1 MTRKFTRKT
10 HTLRVIAQL
19 FGVLT
24 VLIALALAQTGGQG
38 KSSMKMRVPF
48 APQGSSNVDARAIQ
62 RESWI
67 GGSQPPLDFL
77 PPVIYGSG
85 GPFASSVAV
94 ADVNGDDKPDLV
106 VADDSSVGVLL
117 GNGDGTFQTAVTY
130 SSGGAFLDSVAVA
143 DVNGDGSPDLVVAN
157 EAGLGTI
164 GVLLGNAD
172 GT

>member
-62 RESWI
+62 RGSWI

-85 GPFASSVAV
+85 GPFAASVAV
-94 ADVNGDDKPDLV
+94 ADVNSDRKPDLL
-106 VADDSSVGVLL
+106 VAGGSVGVLL
-117 GNGDGTFQTAVTY
+117 GNGDGSFQSVVTY
-130 SSGGAFLDSVAVA
+130 DSGGGGSAVAIAVA
-143 DVNGDGSPDLVVAN
+143 DVNGDARPDLLVSS
-157 EAGLGTI
+157 GK
-164 GVLLGNAD
+164 
-172 GT
+172 